1 MKAFVM
7 GIAALAAI
15 TVIAA
20 IGLGTIDMS
29 AEQIYLT
36 TSGNVRL

>member
-7 GIAALAAI
+7 GMVGLAAI

-20 IGLGTIDMS
+20 FGLGVLDMS
-29 AEQIYLT
+29 AEQVYLSA
-36 TSGNVRL
+36 SGNVRL

>member
-20 IGLGTIDMS
+20 IGLGAIDMS
-29 AEQIYLT
+29 AEQVYLT
-36 TSGNVRL
+36 TSGNVRI

>member
-1 MKAFVM
+1 MKAFMM
-7 GIAALAAI
+7 GMAGLAAI

-20 IGLGTIDMS
+20 IGLGAIDMS
-29 AEQIYLT
+29 AEQVYLT